1 MIQQARIVELTKTLV
16 SIPSITGHERALS
29 DWIYHFFTSLGL
41 QGVQRLP
48 VNEAADTVVGWI
60 EGSRADGNT
69 AGPTLLFTFHMD
81 TFAVFDG
88 WQTDPFTP
96 TQVGDR
102 LHGLGTHDMKG
113 GAACVLAAVEALV
126 QSGVT
131 LGGRLMIAATTDEEN
146 WSRGAH
152 ALIDSGLL
160 DGCIGCL
167 IPEPSALGTL
177 TVGARGRHVYRL
189 AFRGRAAHSG
199 YDSGVSA
206 LVDAAR
212 VVSAL
217 SEPGAVD
224 LGHNETFDMAG
235 SQCVI
240 GFESGGQLVLVPER
254 ADVTI
259 DRFTLPGETA
269 ESVADQIRRV
279 VEATDILGQYTLTWD
294 ERPTPAPTPYVVPI
308 DSRLVQS
315 VSTHLANEQAHEIR
329 YVLARSV
336 ADTNHLAVH
345 GGVPTLICGPDGGNT
360 CEANEYV
367 QIDSL
372 AAIARTYM
380 NVALELLA

>member
-1 MIQQARIVELTKTLV
+1 MIQQSRIVELVKTLV
-16 SIPSITGHERALS
+16 AIPSVTGHEQPLS
-29 DWIYHFFTSLGL
+29 DWVYDFFASLGL
-41 QGVQRLP
+41 QGLQRLP
-48 VNEAADTVVGWI
+48 VDEAGDTVVGWI
-60 EGSRADGNT
+60 EGGGKSQTDM
-69 AGPTLLFTFHMD
+69 PTLLYAFHLD
-81 TFAVFDG
+81 TFDVFDG
-88 WQTDPFTP
+88 WQTDPFTAV
-96 TQVGDR
+96 QMGDR
-102 LHGLGTHDMKG
+102 LYGLGTHDMKG
-113 GAACVLAAVEALV
+113 GAACVLAAVEALA
-126 QSGVT
+126 QSRAQ

-167 IPEPSALGTL
+167 IPEPSDAGTL
-177 TVGARGRHVYRL
+177 TVGARGRHVYHL
-189 AFRGRAAHSG
+189 AFHGRTVHSG

-212 VVSAL
+212 VVAAL

-224 LGHNETFDMAG
+224 PGFNEAFDVAG

-254 ADVTI
+254 ANVHI

-269 ESVADQIRRV
+269 ELVAAQIRQV
-279 VEATDILGQYTLTWD
+279 VETTGILGEYTLTWD
-294 ERPTPAPTPYVVPI
+294 ERPTPAPAPYVVPTE
-308 DSRLVQS
+308 SRLVQS
-315 VSTHLANEQAHEIR
+315 VSTHLAAEQQREIR

-345 GGVPTLICGPDGGNT
+345 GGVPTLICGPQGGNT

-367 QIDSL
+367 EINSL
-372 AAIARTYM
+372 AATAQTYV
-380 NVALELLA
+380 NVALDLLA

>member
-16 SIPSITGHERALS
+16 AIPSVTGHEHALS
-29 DWIYHFFTSLGL
+29 DWIYDFFTSLGL

-48 VNEAADTVVGWI
+48 VDEAGDTVIGWI
-60 EGSRADGNT
+60 EGRRAD
-69 AGPTLLFTFHMD
+69 GPTLLFTFHID

-96 TQVGDR
+96 TQIGDR
-102 LHGLGTHDMKG
+102 LYGLGTHDMKG

-126 QSGVT
+126 QSGAN

-167 IPEPSALGTL
+167 IPEPSTVGTL

-212 VVSAL
+212 AVSAL

-224 LGHNETFDMAG
+224 LGYNETFDMAG

-279 VEATDILGQYTLTWD
+279 VNATGILGQYTLTWD
-294 ERPTPAPTPYVVPI
+294 DRPTPAPSPYVVPI
-308 DSRLVQS
+308 DSRLVQL
-315 VSTHLANEQAHEIR
+315 VSAHLANEQAHEIR

-345 GGVPTLICGPDGGNT
+345 GRVPTLICGPDGGNT
-360 CEANEYV
+360 CEANEYLE
-367 QIDSL
+367 IDSL

>member
-1 MIQQARIVELTKTLV
+1 MIQQARIVELVKTLV
-16 SIPSITGHERALS
+16 AIPSVTGHEQALS
-29 DWIYHFFTSLGL
+29 DWIYSFFTSLGL

-48 VNEAADTVVGWI
+48 VDEAGDTVVGWI
-60 EGSRADGNT
+60 EGSPNGDDDD
-69 AGPTLLFTFHMD
+69 GPTLLFTFHMD

-96 TQVGDR
+96 LQVGDR
-102 LHGLGTHDMKG
+102 LYGLGAHDMKG

-152 ALIDSGLL
+152 ALIGSGLL
-160 DGCIGCL
+160 NGCTGCL
-167 IPEPSALGTL
+167 IPEPSAPGTL

-189 AFRGRAAHSG
+189 AFRGWAAHSG

-212 VVSAL
+212 VVAAL

-224 LGHNETFDMAG
+224 LGYNKTFDMAG

-240 GFESGGQLVLVPER
+240 GFESGGRLVLVPER

-279 VEATDILGQYTLTWD
+279 VDATGILGQYTLTWD
-294 ERPTPAPTPYVVPI
+294 ERPTPAPSPYVVPI

-315 VSTHLANEQAHEIR
+315 VSTHLANEQAQEIR
-329 YVLARSV
+329 YALARSV

-367 QIDSL
+367 RIDSL
-372 AAIARTYM
+372 TAIARTYM

>member
-16 SIPSITGHERALS
+16 AIPSITGHEQALS
-29 DWIYHFFTSLGL
+29 DWIYNFFTSLGL

-48 VNEAADTVVGWI
+48 VDEAGDTVVGWI
-60 EGSRADGNT
+60 EGSRAD
-69 AGPTLLFTFHMD
+69 GPTLLFTFHMD

-102 LHGLGTHDMKG
+102 LYGLGTHDMKG

-167 IPEPSALGTL
+167 IPEPSAVGTL

-212 VVSAL
+212 VVTAL

-224 LGHNETFDMAG
+224 LGYNATFDMIG

-254 ADVTI
+254 ADVYI

-279 VEATDILGQYTLTWD
+279 VDATGILGQYTLTWD
-294 ERPTPAPTPYVVPI
+294 ERPTPAPAPYVVPI

-315 VSTHLANEQAHEIR
+315 VSTHLANEQKREIR

-345 GGVPTLICGPDGGNT
+345 GRVPTLICGPDGGNT

-367 QIDSL
+367 QLDSL
-372 AAIARTYM
+372 TAIARTYM
-380 NVALELLA
+380 NAALELLA